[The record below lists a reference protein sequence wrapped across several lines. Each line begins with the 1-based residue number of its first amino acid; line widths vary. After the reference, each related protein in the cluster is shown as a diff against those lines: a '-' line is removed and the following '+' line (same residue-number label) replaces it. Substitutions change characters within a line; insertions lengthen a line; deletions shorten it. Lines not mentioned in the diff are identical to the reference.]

1 MIKKEFLELLKR
13 LKTERLLSSEAEDLF
28 RAAKGNRY
36 ALKLN
41 FIQFS
46 SVLGRQ
52 LNSNYNSGYKFECIA
67 EEELDVL
74 VLFQDEHKE
83 LAGSLRGQTS
93 RDINVQVLGY
103 DNLYQK
109 PILGYVEGEI
119 IQQELDVKD
128 DLEAEAEAEA
138 GAEAEAEAEAEAD
151 AKTNIK
157 TLLNSGPNHW
167 VEDPEKVEGEIKEGT
182 VSKNLM
188 ANFQYIALDAK
199 GEQKT
204 GIKQG
209 NSAAEVIQVLRG
221 EGLYPTQVVPEGQGA
236 TAATLGKKGKKSPSS
251 FLWFI
256 VPPIIGLIMFIASI
270 SEGGDL
276 VILGGFSFVLSIV
289 LGVLF
294 ANVDDS

>member
-1 MIKKEFLELLKR
+1 MIKKEFSELLKR

-28 RAAKGNRY
+28 RAVKGNRY

-52 LNSNYNSGYKFECIA
+52 LNSNYNSGYKFECIT

-93 RDINVQVLGY
+93 REINVQVLGY

-119 IQQELDVKD
+119 IQQELDIED
-128 DLEAEAEAEA
+128 DS
-138 GAEAEAEAEAEAD
+138 EAEAEAEAE

-167 VEDPEKVEGEIKEGT
+167 VEDPEKVEGELKEG
-182 VSKNLM
+182 SAPKNLM
-188 ANFQYIALDAK
+188 TSFQYTALDAK
-199 GEQKT
+199 GEHKT

-209 NSAAEVIQVLRG
+209 TSAEEVIQVLRG
-221 EGLYPTQVVPEGQGA
+221 EGLYPTQVVPEGQGM
-236 TAATLGKKGKKSPSS
+236 TAATLGKKGEKSSSS

-256 VPPIIGLIMFIASI
+256 GPPIIGLIMFIASI
-270 SEGGDL
+270 NEGGNL
-276 VILGGFSFVLSIV
+276 VILGFFSFVLSIV

>member
-36 ALKLN
+36 SLKLN

-52 LNSNYNSGYKFECIA
+52 LNSNYNSGYKFECIT

-83 LAGSLRGQTS
+83 LVGSLSGQNS
-93 RDINVQVLGY
+93 REINVQVLGY
-103 DNLYQK
+103 DSLYQK
-109 PILGYVEGEI
+109 PILGYVEELP
-119 IQQELDVKD
+119 QQTRGV
-128 DLEAEAEAEA
+128 EAETDTAVGADTAVGTDTAVKA
-138 GAEAEAEAEAEAD
+138 GSE
-151 AKTNIK
+151 TNIK
-157 TLLNSGPNHW
+157 TLSKPGPNHW
-167 VEDPEKVEGEIKEGT
+167 AEDPKEVEEDLKEGRVAT
-182 VSKNLM
+182 NFK
-188 ANFQYIALDAK
+188 AIFQYIALDSK
-199 GEQKT
+199 GEKKT

-209 NSAAEVIQVLRG
+209 NSAAEVIQALRG
-221 EGLYPTQVVPEGQGA
+221 EGLYPTQVVPEGGGGIA
-236 TAATLGKKGKKSPSS
+236 GNPPKKKSFSW
-251 FLWFI
+251 FLNLI

-270 SEGGDL
+270 NEGGDL
-276 VILGGFSFVLSIV
+276 VILGFFSFVMSIV

-294 ANVDDS
+294 ANVEDS